1 MSKRL
6 HGVDSACEVDVQ
18 CTVPIFAIKVQQL
31 PDSSDASGIDKSI
44 NNAKAIDHV
53 LYPGLNPFEI
63 GQVEGA
69 DLNVLTA
76 YADCDH
82 LLNVRGPETR
92 RGHLPAFRMCR
103 TDAEPRPLPAPV
115 TRMVVNW
122 KRCICGCLL
131 KNERALQG
139 LQDDPSIQP
148 CPKLGT
154 SSK

>member
-63 GQVEGA
+63 GHVEGA

-82 LLNVRGPETR
+82 LFNVRTPEIR
-92 RGHLPAFRMCR
+92 RGHLPASRMRR
-103 TDAEPRPLPAPV
+103 TVAAPMPLPAPM
-115 TRMVVNW
+115 TRMVFDW

-131 KNERALQG
+131 KNERALWG

-148 CPKLGT
+148 CPRLLT
-154 SSK
+154 SSE